1 MNKIVETILDRI
13 ADWPEE
19 AQAELIQSMVDI
31 EKKHLGVYRLSDDE
45 RAAVREGL
53 AQAERGEFV
62 PDDVVAAYFK
72 KHRA

>member
-1 MNKIVETILDRI
+1 MNKIAEGILDRI
-13 ADWPEE
+13 ADRPKE
-19 AQAELIQSMVDI
+19 AQAELMQAMADI
-31 EKKHLGVYRLSDDE
+31 EVKHLGIYRLSDDE

-62 PDDVVAAYFK
+62 PDDVVAAYFN